1 MLTDAFDFDLMVQTL
16 QKMKE
21 GKRVEVPVYD
31 FTTHCRAKYTVRGL
45 CMPPFALMGGSVCL
59 CVCVICLCVFVC
71 VCVCEGECVC
81 VCVILILWP
90 SST

>member
-31 FTTHCRAKYTVRGL
+31 FTTHCRAKYTVRACIASICIDGWQ
-45 CMPPFALMGGSVCL
+45 CVFV
-59 CVCVICLCVFVC
+59 CVCYLFVC
-71 VCVCEGECVC
+71 VCVCECECVC
-81 VCVILILWP
+81 VCV
-90 SST
+90 